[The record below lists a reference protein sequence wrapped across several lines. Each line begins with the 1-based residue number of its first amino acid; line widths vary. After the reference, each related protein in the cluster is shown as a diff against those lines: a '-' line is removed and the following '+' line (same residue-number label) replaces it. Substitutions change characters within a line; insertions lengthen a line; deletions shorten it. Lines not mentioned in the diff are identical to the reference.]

1 MFSKMR
7 KIAHTDTKKLQF
19 YSPKTL
25 NLMLKTTIL
34 QQKPLE
40 FALCIKSSTK
50 YHHAADNHKK
60 VLKCANLCTIWQH
73 RCREMLSWSPTCL
86 APLNRVYSPINIMT
100 SPIFNIY
107 VCILNNIETCFY
119 LTVFSSL

>member
-1 MFSKMR
+1 MR

-40 FALCIKSSTK
+40 FALRIKSSTK
-50 YHHAADNHKK
+50 YHHNTQQITIKRCSSAPIYAQHGNTAAE
-60 VLKCANLCTIWQH
+60 KCCGGPQLV
-73 RCREMLSWSPTCL
+73 SPH
-86 APLNRVYSPINIMT
+86 
-100 SPIFNIY
+100 
-107 VCILNNIETCFY
+107 
-119 LTVFSSL
+119 